1 MEYFAIISILLFI
14 SFFMHGL
21 LSQKIRNKMKFSED
35 LRQIVHMSIGIVFI
49 LIAYFIGVDFAKV
62 LILAGIFFGM
72 GICTLRAMRIRL
84 EIVEKI
90 LHLLE
95 RPKVE
100 TGYGAFAY
108 FSGMLF
114 CLSCFEFTIGMSLL
128 YMLCIGDS
136 MATIIGKKY
145 GKTKLIYNRSK
156 SLEGLFAF
164 LFFSLPVIYFGGA
177 QMITVVIVASI
188 LETIE
193 LGVDDNVLIPLAGFA
208 YGFA

>member
-1 MEYFAIISILLFI
+1 MEFFAIISILLFI

-21 LSQKIRNKMKFSED
+21 LDQKIKNKMKFSED
-35 LRQIVHMSIGIVFI
+35 SRQVVHMSIGIVVI
-49 LIAYFIGVDFAKV
+49 LIAYFIGVDSAKV

-72 GICTLRAMRIRL
+72 IICTLRAMKIRIR
-84 EIVEKI
+84 IIEKS

-128 YMLCIGDS
+128 YILCIGDS
-136 MATIIGKKY
+136 VATIIGKRY

-164 LFFSLPVIYFGGA
+164 LFFSLPVVYFAGA
-177 QMITVVIVASI
+177 QMVTVVIIASI
-188 LETIE
+188 LETIDI
-193 LGVDDNVLIPLAGFA
+193 GVDDNVLIPLAGFV